1 MDDDTTLATK
11 LKYVLDAGMTCVYC
25 IGEPKAVREAGLD
38 AVMGLM
44 DEQLKQIYALLDP
57 AKVVIAYEP
66 VWAIG
71 TGLTATPADAQATH
85 KGIRELIAKNA
96 SASVAEGIRIQYG
109 GSANAKNAP
118 ELSAQPDIDGFLVG
132 GASLKPEFAD
142 IVKAIS
148 EAKGAAAMP
157 SNAAR
162 SAPVE
167 LCAPTPFV
175 SKPFEFAGPSGRKPI
190 VGGNWKCNP
199 DDPAKLP
206 GLIANIEA
214 CDTSKCDV
222 YFCPTP
228 LQVSSCIGRTTNGA
242 MVTPQN
248 CNFKG
253 CGAYTGEMAVEMMKD
268 MGLTNV
274 MIGHSERRGEFGIFK
289 MDDDTTLAT
298 KLKYILDAGMTCVY
312 CIGEPK
318 AVREAG
324 LDAVMKL
331 MDEQLKQI
339 YGLLDPAKVV
349 IAYEPVW
356 AIGTGLT
363 ATPADAQA
371 THKGIRELIA
381 KNASPSVAEGIR
393 IQYGGSANAK
403 NAPELSAQ
411 PDIDGFLVGGASLK
425 PEFADIVKAIGEAK
439 GFTPAPT
446 EKIMQIRARE
456 IFDSRGNPTVEVDLC
471 TEMALFRAAV
481 PSGASTGIYEA
492 LELRDGDK
500 SRLLGKGV
508 LKAVENINKI
518 IGPKLVGMDVT
529 KQKEIDDL
537 MVQTLDGSTNEWGW
551 CKKELGANAILAV
564 SMAVCR
570 AGAAASQ
577 MPLYQYIAK
586 LGGKPLDKF
595 VMPVPCLNVINGG
608 SHAGNRLAC
617 QEFMIVPT
625 GAKNFMDA
633 MCIGAEIYHTLKSVI
648 KKKYGQDAC
657 NVGDEGGFAPS
668 VQDNDEALDILMEA
682 IEKSGHKDKTKIAT
696 DVAASEFYNAETK
709 KYDMD
714 FKNPDSPDSMK
725 KSTEE
730 LIEYYKVWLAKYPLV
745 SIEDPFDQ
753 DDWDAYKKFMDAVG
767 KDVQVVGDDLLVT
780 NPKRIAKGMEVGACN
795 ALLCKVNQIGSI
807 TESIEAVTMCQK
819 AGWGVM
825 VSHRSG
831 ETEDTF
837 IADLVVGLRTGEIKT
852 GAPCRSERL
861 AKYNQLIRIEEELGP
876 LASYAGA
883 NFRAP

>member
-1 MDDDTTLATK
+1 MTNVMIGHSERRGEFGIFKMDDDSTLATK

-25 IGEPKAVREAGLD
+25 IGEPKEVREKGLD
-38 AVMGLM
+38 AVMALM
-44 DEQLKQIYALLDP
+44 D
-57 AKVVIAYEP
+57 
-66 VWAIG
+66 
-71 TGLTATPADAQATH
+71 T
-85 KGIRELIAKNA
+85 
-96 SASVAEGIRIQYG
+96 
-109 GSANAKNAP
+109 
-118 ELSAQPDIDGFLVG
+118 
-132 GASLKPEFAD
+132 
-142 IVKAIS
+142 
-148 EAKGAAAMP
+148 
-157 SNAAR
+157 
-162 SAPVE
+162 
-167 LCAPTPFV
+167 
-175 SKPFEFAGPSGRKPI
+175 
-190 VGGNWKCNP
+190 
-199 DDPAKLP
+199 
-206 GLIANIEA
+206 
-214 CDTSKCDV
+214 
-222 YFCPTP
+222 
-228 LQVSSCIGRTTNGA
+228 
-242 MVTPQN
+242 
-248 CNFKG
+248 
-253 CGAYTGEMAVEMMKD
+253 
-268 MGLTNV
+268 
-274 MIGHSERRGEFGIFK
+274 
-289 MDDDTTLAT
+289 
-298 KLKYILDAGMTCVY
+298 
-312 CIGEPK
+312 
-318 AVREAG
+318 
-324 LDAVMKL
+324 
-331 MDEQLKQI
+331 QLKQI

-371 THKGIRELIA
+371 THKGIRDLIA
-381 KNASPSVAEGIR
+381 KNASGPVADGIR

-411 PDIDGFLVGGASLK
+411 PDIDGFLVGGAALK
-425 PEFADIVKAIGEAK
+425 PEFVDIVKAISEAK
-439 GFTPAPT
+439 GAAGGD
-446 EKIMQIRARE
+446 KITQIRARE

-471 TEMALFRAAV
+471 TEAALFRAAV

-508 LKAVENINKI
+508 LKAVDNINNI

-537 MVQTLDGSTNEWGW
+537 MVQTLDGTTNEWGW
-551 CKKELGANAILAV
+551 CKSKLGANAILAV

-570 AGAAASQ
+570 AGAAACQ

-586 LGGKPLDKF
+586 LGGKPTDKF

-625 GAKNFMDA
+625 GAANFKDA
-633 MCIGAEIYHTLKSVI
+633 MIIGAEIYHTLKTVI

-668 VQDNDEALDILMEA
+668 VQDNDEALDILMDA
-682 IEKSGHKDKTKIAT
+682 IEKSGHKEKVKIAT

-709 KYDMD
+709 KYDLD
-714 FKNPDSPDSMK
+714 FKNPNSPDSMK
-725 KSTEE
+725 KSAEE

-753 DDWDAYKKFMDAVG
+753 DDWEAYTKFMIAVG

-780 NPKRIAKGMEVGACN
+780 NPKRIKKGMEVAACN
-795 ALLCKVNQIGSI
+795 ALLCKVNQIGSV
-807 TESIEAVTMCQK
+807 TESIEAVTMCQS

-837 IADLVVGLRTGEIKT
+837 IADLVVGLQTGQIKT

-861 AKYNQLIRIEEELGP
+861 AKYNQIIRIEEELGR
-876 LASYAGA
+876 LATFAGV
-883 NFRAP
+883 NFRAPL